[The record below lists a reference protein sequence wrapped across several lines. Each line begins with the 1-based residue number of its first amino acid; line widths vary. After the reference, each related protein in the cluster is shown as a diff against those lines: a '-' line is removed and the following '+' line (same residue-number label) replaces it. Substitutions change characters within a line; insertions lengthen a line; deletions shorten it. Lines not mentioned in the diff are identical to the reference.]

1 MRNEWEYDE
10 LEDFIA
16 EHTDDTAAALCAAA
30 QPLCRHNSTFA
41 TPWCG
46 ALARI
51 SLPSEIA
58 LPSSSLGLNGN
69 KELNDTSVF
78 STIPTGSASL
88 RRCCIGIASC
98 FRFRLMELNPNKY

>member
-16 EHTDDTAAALCAAA
+16 EHTDDTAA
-30 QPLCRHNSTFA
+30 PLCRHNSTFA

-78 STIPTGSASL
+78 STIPIGSASL
-88 RRCCIGIASC
+88 RRCCIGIRSC
-98 FRFRLMELNPNKY
+98 FRFRLMELNPKKY